1 MTMEIAIFIV
11 DTLSCMAFIA
21 TAYYAFAANRASAK
35 MGKHSTEKDKKI
47 MQFYQ
52 QSINEKIR
60 EKRIDDMVAYTQS
73 MLGKWSRK
81 TPALKVIARRFADKT
96 TELQVNDFDFENQK
110 IAEDDIYFDGVNLT
124 FWRCVL
130 DVSTDNDA
138 ELKDN
143 PEFIEKLRDTIEKN
157 RVKNVTFDAIIRL
170 LLSDFDDLAGI
181 SGQKLQFYQC
191 FRASGTIYQCSQ
203 ILNRIIYSLYTN
215 KMVRNNLFAILKHR
229 IPQTRNEYDENLKN
243 ILGISLLTQRQD

>member
-1 MTMEIAIFIV
+1 MFIV
-11 DTLSCMAFIA
+11 DTLSCLAFIA
-21 TAYYAFAANRASAK
+21 TAYYAFVANRANAK
-35 MGKHSTEKDKKI
+35 MGKHSAEKDKKI

-52 QSINEKIR
+52 QSINEKMR
-60 EKRIDDMVAYTQS
+60 EKRIDDMVAYTQA
-73 MLGKWSRK
+73 MLAKWSRK
-81 TPALKVIARRFADKT
+81 TPALKAITKQFAEKT
-96 TELQVNDFDFENQK
+96 NELKVNDFDFENQK
-110 IAEDDIYFDGVNLT
+110 LAEDDIYFDGVNLT

-130 DVSTDNDA
+130 DASTNNNA
-138 ELKDN
+138 EWKDN
-143 PEFIEKLRDTIEKN
+143 PIFVDKLRDTIEKN

-191 FRASGTIYQCSQ
+191 FRASSTIYQCSQ
-203 ILNRIIYSLYTN
+203 VLNRIIYSLYTN

-243 ILGISLLTQRQD
+243 ILGISLLTQKQE